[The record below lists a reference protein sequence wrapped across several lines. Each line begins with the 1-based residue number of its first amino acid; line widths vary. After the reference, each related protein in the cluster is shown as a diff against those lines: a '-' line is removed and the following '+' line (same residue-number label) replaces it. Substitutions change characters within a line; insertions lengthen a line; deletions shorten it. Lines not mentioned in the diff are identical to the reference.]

1 MELDY
6 NASFLIFRLDDRYIE
21 LEKGKMEKAP
31 HRKCKV
37 SATIS
42 FHRIKHLSLTP
53 RSNVKTRGHLT
64 FPLPSD
70 EDHNFMEARMP
81 PINH

>member
-31 HRKCKV
+31 H
-37 SATIS
+37 
-42 FHRIKHLSLTP
+42 
-53 RSNVKTRGHLT
+53 
-64 FPLPSD
+64 
-70 EDHNFMEARMP
+70 
-81 PINH
+81 